1 MARPKSEDKK
11 QALLEAAT
19 AAFAQSGIAASTS
32 AIARS
37 AGVAEGTLFR
47 YFATKD
53 ELLNE
58 LYLAIKLRLVRTMI
72 AGLDPDEKRPKENAR
87 NIWNSYIDWG
97 VRNPMEHKAIRR
109 MALSERI
116 TDETRRQVKESF
128 PELNEMCQL
137 SVKEIFLSEAYRAFG
152 DALFLSL
159 AETTIEFASHDPQRA
174 REIIALGVAYFIS
187 ALYAPRLIARYSM
200 GRILLTGLAVQI
212 AGLLLLCATF
222 SRFGV
227 ATSALTLVPATA
239 LIGYGQALIVNSFY
253 RIGMRDISASDA
265 GAGSAI
271 LSTLQQATLG
281 LGPAILGSLFLALAR
296 RGGGNYPQALIDFLL
311 VEVAMM
317 LLLGAIA
324 LWLRHHLN
332 RQPATVAS

>member
-1 MARPKSEDKK
+1 MRKKVVARPKSEDKK

-72 AGLDPDEKRPKENAR
+72 AGLDPHEKRPKENAR

-116 TDETRRQVKESF
+116 TDETEIR
-128 PELNEMCQL
+128 L
-137 SVKEIFLSEAYRAFG
+137 SAADVA
-152 DALFLSL
+152 
-159 AETTIEFASHDPQRA
+159 A
-174 REIIALGVAYFIS
+174 RL
-187 ALYAPRLIARYSM
+187 P
-200 GRILLTGLAVQI
+200 
-212 AGLLLLCATF
+212 
-222 SRFGV
+222 
-227 ATSALTLVPATA
+227 
-239 LIGYGQALIVNSFY
+239 
-253 RIGMRDISASDA
+253 
-265 GAGSAI
+265 
-271 LSTLQQATLG
+271 
-281 LGPAILGSLFLALAR
+281 AR
-296 RGGGNYPQALIDFLL
+296 RHAAPLFVEGAVTILVSPGGQVPY
-311 VEVAMM
+311 
-317 LLLGAIA
+317 
-324 LWLRHHLN
+324 LWLCRM
-332 RQPATVAS
+332 AA

>member
-58 LYLAIKLRLVRTMI
+58 LYLAIKMRLVQTMI
-72 AGLDPDEKRPKENAR
+72 AGLNPDEKRPKENAR

-97 VRNPMEHKAIRR
+97 SNPMEYRAIRR

-116 TDETRRQVKESF
+116 TDETRIQVKESF

-137 SVKEIFLSEAYRAFG
+137 SVKAVFLSDAYRAFG

-174 REIIALGVAYFIS
+174 REIIALGFEAMWN
-187 ALYAPRLIARYSM
+187 ALHESE
-200 GRILLTGLAVQI
+200 
-212 AGLLLLCATF
+212 
-222 SRFGV
+222 S
-227 ATSALTLVPATA
+227 
-239 LIGYGQALIVNSFY
+239 
-253 RIGMRDISASDA
+253 
-265 GAGSAI
+265 
-271 LSTLQQATLG
+271 
-281 LGPAILGSLFLALAR
+281 
-296 RGGGNYPQALIDFLL
+296 
-311 VEVAMM
+311 
-317 LLLGAIA
+317 
-324 LWLRHHLN
+324 
-332 RQPATVAS
+332 

>member
-19 AAFAQSGIAASTS
+19 VAFAQSGIAAST
-32 AIARS
+32 ALIARK

-53 ELLNE
+53 DLLNA
-58 LYLAIKLRLVRTMI
+58 LYLHLKQDLCQTMLANLDRTI
-72 AGLDPDEKRPKENAR
+72 TLPKEHTR

-174 REIIALGVAYFIS
+174 REIIALGFEAMWN
-187 ALYAPRLIARYSM
+187 ALHEA
-200 GRILLTGLAVQI
+200 
-212 AGLLLLCATF
+212 
-222 SRFGV
+222 
-227 ATSALTLVPATA
+227 
-239 LIGYGQALIVNSFY
+239 
-253 RIGMRDISASDA
+253 DA
-265 GAGSAI
+265 
-271 LSTLQQATLG
+271 
-281 LGPAILGSLFLALAR
+281 
-296 RGGGNYPQALIDFLL
+296 
-311 VEVAMM
+311 
-317 LLLGAIA
+317 
-324 LWLRHHLN
+324 
-332 RQPATVAS
+332 

>member
-1 MARPKSEDKK
+1 
-11 QALLEAAT
+11 LERWIK
-19 AAFAQSGIAASTS
+19 GS
-32 AIARS
+32 AIL
-37 AGVAEGTLFR
+37 GCVGCLVGHLFM
-47 YFATKD
+47 FLVGGKTPD
-53 ELLNE
+53 QSVHLNLTTT

-174 REIIALGVAYFIS
+174 REIIALGFEAMWH
-187 ALYAPRLIARYSM
+187 ALHEA
-200 GRILLTGLAVQI
+200 
-212 AGLLLLCATF
+212 
-222 SRFGV
+222 
-227 ATSALTLVPATA
+227 
-239 LIGYGQALIVNSFY
+239 
-253 RIGMRDISASDA
+253 DA
-265 GAGSAI
+265 K
-271 LSTLQQATLG
+271 
-281 LGPAILGSLFLALAR
+281 
-296 RGGGNYPQALIDFLL
+296 
-311 VEVAMM
+311 
-317 LLLGAIA
+317 
-324 LWLRHHLN
+324 
-332 RQPATVAS
+332 

>member
-159 AETTIEFASHDPQRA
+159 AETTIEFASHEPQK
-174 REIIALGVAYFIS
+174 S
-187 ALYAPRLIARYSM
+187 
-200 GRILLTGLAVQI
+200 LLNQQI
-212 AGLLLLCATF
+212 YRSIEPGYHMNKKHWIT
-222 SRFGV
+222 V
-227 ATSALTLVPATA
+227 VP
-239 LIGYGQALIVNSFY
+239 GE
-253 RIGMRDISASDA
+253 DISED
-265 GAGSAI
+265 
-271 LSTLQQATLG
+271 L
-281 LGPAILGSLFLALAR
+281 LAE
-296 RGGGNYPQALIDFLL
+296 LIDDSWHQVVNKLSKK
-311 VEVAMM
+311 AQQR
-317 LLLGAIA
+317 
-324 LWLRHHLN
+324 LRP
-332 RQPATVAS
+332 R

>member
-97 VRNPMEHKAIRR
+97 VRNIWNSYIDWGVRNPMEHKAIRR

-174 REIIALGVAYFIS
+174 REIIALGFEAMWN
-187 ALYAPRLIARYSM
+187 ALHEA
-200 GRILLTGLAVQI
+200 
-212 AGLLLLCATF
+212 
-222 SRFGV
+222 
-227 ATSALTLVPATA
+227 
-239 LIGYGQALIVNSFY
+239 
-253 RIGMRDISASDA
+253 DA
-265 GAGSAI
+265 
-271 LSTLQQATLG
+271 
-281 LGPAILGSLFLALAR
+281 
-296 RGGGNYPQALIDFLL
+296 
-311 VEVAMM
+311 
-317 LLLGAIA
+317 
-324 LWLRHHLN
+324 
-332 RQPATVAS
+332 